1 MKFAVAAIL
10 GFAMTAVA
18 IPAAKESQQKRFINK
33 ASAQCAVSDSYCCSP
48 RNADIT
54 DVALNLVL
62 EEGTMIE
69 SILNGQEF
77 LCAATTVAQ
86 GVNELVD
93 ASNEPDAAVIV
104 SRQVVTQVILQLLKT
119 ELVQFQESIASDG
132 YQNLISSRIL
142 PCYDRPY
149 TVMYQHDCYHVTL
162 LPAGILQ
169 LPQIYQMLKG
179 DTGNQ
184 GPPLTETHIHALN
197 IILGHQPKFS
207 PHIRSAGTGTYLNLD
222 SRISLG
228 SGLHVLRGLFMVARE
243 AQGRLFVNAA
253 PKVAIC
259 YDDCP
264 LDKIILM
271 HMRQN
276 GPDMNKIAALLRNI
290 RVQLTHLGMRK
301 RAGKFALRLQ
311 TVAGLA
317 APGDGC
323 GLAYAPKVPCLG
335 AGAKEVQFFREP
347 RSHGHEVGD
356 GTVWGSRKRKR
367 PTPEGYITVFE
378 YFRSVYNITVDDPWL
393 PVVNVGSPSNPSYL
407 PAQVCRVLPGQS
419 AAASRAA
426 SQFRQGARID
436 TARRGIRNTSASQI
450 TSIETELSDIL
461 GMSRPNRGA
470 NLTSFGITVA
480 PNMARVSGRV
490 LDSPALEYCQGQR
503 ASVRAGSWNLR
514 GMKFAGSTSVSQW
527 TYLWLAASGRSH
539 GIDPEKALLEAAL
552 QKFRAHLKSLGIS
565 VPEPHRPGV
574 NVSVTDT
581 TLRRESDA
589 DKIAH
594 ALAAIGESSMSFLLI
609 ILPQAAEGLYSRIKF
624 LCDVHYG
631 IRNVCVVADKFLRP
645 NDQFLSNVALKLNLK
660 LGGINQRLLTRSLD
674 IISDGKTM
682 VIGVDVTHPNS
693 GNLPARAPSVAAM
706 VASVDRYLAQW
717 PAEIC
722 TQPARQELVTQL
734 GVLLTSRLHAWQ
746 RWNHGKLPESI
757 LLYRDG
763 VSDTQYGSVLTVELP
778 QLRKACR
785 DLYSSL
791 GLKEPRITIVIV
803 GKRHHTRF
811 FTATRTGQRNGR
823 SSQDTNPPNGTIVD
837 HGPASS
843 SKVWDF
849 YLQSHTASRGIAR
862 PAHYV
867 VLLDEIFQSSPSD
880 LQARASPNPVNAI
893 QALTHNICYV
903 SGRAT
908 RAASICPPVFY
919 ADLACFRARFYVDE
933 LLRRSSRDA
942 RYELS
947 PDQLQ
952 LSLHENVRDTMF
964 YI

>member
-1 MKFAVAAIL
+1 MSDNCVRPPKRPGYGTL
-10 GFAMTAVA
+10 GH
-18 IPAAKESQQKRFINK
+18 SINLY
-33 ASAQCAVSDSYCCSP
+33 ANYFQLNFQPDLQLHRYEVRVSRS
-48 RNADIT
+48 
-54 DVALNLVL
+54 
-62 EEGTMIE
+62 
-69 SILNGQEF
+69 
-77 LCAATTVAQ
+77 
-86 GVNELVD
+86 
-93 ASNEPDAAVIV
+93 EPDAVVIV

-142 PCYDRPY
+142 PCYDGPY
-149 TVMYQHDCYHVTL
+149 NVVYQHNCYQVTL

-169 LPQIYQMLKG
+169 FPQLYKMLRG
-179 DTGNQ
+179 DARNQ
-184 GPPLTETHIHALN
+184 GPPLTEAHIHALN

-222 SRISLG
+222 SRMSLG
-228 SGLHVLRGLFMVARE
+228 SGLHILRGLFIVARE

-253 PKVAIC
+253 PKIAIC

-271 HMRQN
+271 HMRQS
-276 GPDMNKIAALLRNI
+276 GPDMNKVAALLRNL

-301 RAGKFALRLQ
+301 RAGKFAPRLK
-311 TVAGLA
+311 TVMGLA
-317 APGDGC
+317 APGDGYS
-323 GLAYAPKVPCLG
+323 LAYPPKVPCLG
-335 AGAKEVQFFREP
+335 AGAKEVQFFRES
-347 RSHGHEVGD
+347 RSQGHDVEDV
-356 GTVWGSRKRKR
+356 TVLGSRKRKR
-367 PTPEGYITVFE
+367 PTPEGYITIFE
-378 YFRSVYNITVDDPWL
+378 YFRSVYNITVSDPWL

-407 PAQVCRVLPGQS
+407 PAQVCLVLPGQS
-419 AAASRAA
+419 VAASIAA
-426 SQFRQGARID
+426 SQSRQGVRID
-436 TARRGIRNTSASQI
+436 PSRRGTRSTAVSQI

-461 GMSRPNRGA
+461 GMCHPNRGA

-480 PNMARVSGRV
+480 PSMARVSGRV
-490 LDSPALEYCQGQR
+490 LDSPALEYRQGQR
-503 ASVRAGSWNLR
+503 ASVRAGGWNLR

-527 TYLWLAASGRSH
+527 TYLWLSTPNRSH
-539 GIDPEKALLEAAL
+539 GIGPEKALMEVAIR
-552 QKFRAHLKSLGIS
+552 KFRTHLKSLGLNI
-565 VPEPHRPGV
+565 PEPSWPGIY
-574 NVSVTDT
+574 VSVSDSA
-581 TLRRESDA
+581 LRRESDA
-589 DKIAH
+589 DKLAH
-594 ALAAIGESSMSFLLI
+594 ALAAIVESSMSFLLI

-624 LCDVHYG
+624 LCDVQFG
-631 IRNVCVVADKFLRP
+631 IRNVCVVADKFLRS
-645 NDQFLSNVALKLNLK
+645 NEQFLSNVALKLNLK
-660 LGGINQRLLTRSLD
+660 LGGINQKLLARSLD

-682 VIGVDVTHPNS
+682 VVGVDVTHPNS

-746 RWNHGKLPESI
+746 RRNHGKLPENI

-763 VSDTQYGSVLTVELP
+763 VSDTQYGSVLSVELP

-785 DLYSSL
+785 DLYGSL
-791 GLKEPRITIVIV
+791 SLNQPRITIVIV

-811 FTATRTGQRNGR
+811 FTPTRTGQRNGR
-823 SSQDTNPPNGTIVD
+823 SFQDTNPPNGTIVD
-837 HGPASS
+837 HGPAISS
-843 SKVWDF
+843 RVWDF
-849 YLQSHTASRGIAR
+849 YLQSHTASRGTAR

-867 VLLDEIFQSSPSD
+867 VLLDEIFQSSPND
-880 LQARASPNPVNAI
+880 LQARAPPNPANAI

-908 RAASICPPVFY
+908 RASSICPPVFY
-919 ADLACFRARFYVDE
+919 ADLACFRARFYVEE

-942 RYELS
+942 GYVFT

-952 LSLHENVRDTMF
+952 LTLHENVKDTMF